1 MGKKTLFIGCLALM
15 AILAVGC
22 GQRVNK
28 NELKLDVQLTD
39 APDSVDIM
47 IVDYGSTTPDRKRH
61 PLTDGKL
68 CLTMPLEK
76 PTSMSIRVPGD
87 YYHYGIGFPAVPGES
102 VVVRGTF
109 EDYTIDGSRFYKD
122 YSAVS
127 DLLKPGY
134 VKLGQMRQDIED
146 LFAELTKD
154 REKNAERIKEENEKY
169 VAAYQAVYED
179 LKGKAYD
186 YVVAHPGQEAS
197 VGLLNIIEP
206 EQMEDVVAGLDPK
219 VANGKMK
226 PVIDALRKRAEN
238 QRIRAAAEESVKEGA
253 EAPDFTLPDIN
264 GNSFTLS
271 DMRGKWVVLDFWGSW
286 CGWCIKGIPD
296 MKKYYEKYAGKFEI
310 VGIDCRDTQEK
321 WKAAVEKYEL
331 PWLHVYNADADGTP
345 DKYAV
350 PGYPTK
356 IIIDPDG
363 NINKIIVGESEEF
376 YKYLDTLF
384 GE

>member
-1 MGKKTLFIGCLALM
+1 
-15 AILAVGC
+15 
-22 GQRVNK
+22 
-28 NELKLDVQLTD
+28 
-39 APDSVDIM
+39 M

-68 CLTMPLEK
+68 RLTMPLEK
-76 PTSMSIRVPGD
+76 PISMSIRVPGD
-87 YYHYGIGFPAVPGES
+87 YYHYGISFPAVPGES
-102 VVVRGTF
+102 VVVRGSF
-109 EDYTIDGSRFYKD
+109 EDYSFDGSRFYKD

-134 VKLGQMRQDIED
+134 VELGRMRQDIEV

-226 PVIDALRKRAEN
+226 PVIDALRRQAEN

-271 DMRGKWVVLDFWGSW
+271 DMRGQWVVLDFWGSW

-350 PGYPTK
+350 EGYPTK
-356 IIIDPDG
+356 IIIDPEG
-363 NINKIIVGESEEF
+363 KISKIFVGESEKF
-376 YKYLDTLF
+376 YEYLDELF
-384 GE
+384 G